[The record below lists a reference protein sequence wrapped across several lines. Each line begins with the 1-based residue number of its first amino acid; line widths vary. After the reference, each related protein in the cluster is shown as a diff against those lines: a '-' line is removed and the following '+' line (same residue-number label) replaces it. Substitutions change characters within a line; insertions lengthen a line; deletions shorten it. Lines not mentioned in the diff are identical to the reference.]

1 MGGWP
6 EAVPADVDRDDV
18 TVPSVDDA
26 QGPLDVAAARVRE
39 FAAVFASESAFRAF
53 YDRSLPS
60 VYGYLLRRCGGDASL
75 AEDLAQTA
83 FIEAVQRRGSYDGRS
98 DPLTWII
105 GIARHKLVDTWRR
118 QARDEHRR
126 LQLEVREIALSAED
140 RPWRQ
145 ADDGEQLAAL
155 LGRLPALQ
163 RAALVLHYGDG
174 LPVRE
179 AARRIHRSESAT
191 ESLLT
196 RGRVALREAWQE
208 ASHD

>member
-6 EAVPADVDRDDV
+6 EAVPADVDRDGAS
-18 TVPSVDDA
+18 VPSVDDT
-26 QGPLDVAAARVRE
+26 LDAGALARSRVRE
-39 FAAVFASESAFRAF
+39 WAAVFASESAFRAF
-53 YDRSLPS
+53 YDRALPV
-60 VYGYLLRRCGGDASL
+60 VYGYLVRRCCGDQAL
-75 AEDLAQTA
+75 AEDLAQTT
-83 FIEAVQRRGSYDGRS
+83 FIEVMRRRGSYDGRS
-98 DPLTWII
+98 DALTWVV
-105 GIARHKLVDTWRR
+105 GIARHKLVDSFRR

-126 LQLEVREIALSAED
+126 MQLEIRELAVGTDD

-163 RAALVLHYGDG
+163 RAALVLHYADG

-179 AARRIHRSESAT
+179 VARRIGKSESAT

-196 RGRVALREAWQE
+196 RGRVALRDAWGEAG
-208 ASHD
+208 HD

>member
-6 EAVPADVDRDDV
+6 EAVRADVDREGV
-18 TVPSVDDA
+18 SVPEVGGALDA
-26 QGPLDVAAARVRE
+26 VSRVRA

-53 YDRSLPS
+53 YDRALPV
-60 VYGYLLRRCGGDASL
+60 VYGYLVHRCGGDTAL
-75 AEDLAQTA
+75 AEDLAQTTFA
-83 FIEAVQRRGSYDGRS
+83 EAIQRRGSYDGRS
-98 DPLTWII
+98 EPVTWVV
-105 GIARHKLVDTWRR
+105 GIARHKLVDVFRR

-126 LQLEVREIALSAED
+126 LRLEVRELALEGED
-140 RPWRQ
+140 RAWRSL
-145 ADDGEQLAAL
+145 DDGEQLGAL

-163 RAALVLHYGDG
+163 RAALVLHYADG

-179 AARRIHRSESAT
+179 VARRIHKSESAT

-196 RGRVALREAWQE
+196 RGRAALRDAWQE